1 MKIGLLLKLQ
11 DGQGYQ
17 FKPFIKVIL
26 EADKKTLL
34 VRRVLW
40 REAQHVHLQ
49 SICVMDSCTFFGKVR
64 VSLQDVLQL
73 ARFLTCWRGPCLHC
87 AVTPSISI
95 VFLLSRV
102 ELRRLHQYDVRF
114 VHVYTLFSF
123 LHLQQKRT

>member
-73 ARFLTCWRGPCLHC
+73 APVSSLAGGGLAYT
-87 AVTPSISI
+87 V
-95 VFLLSRV
+95 LLP
-102 ELRRLHQYDVRF
+102 
-114 VHVYTLFSF
+114 
-123 LHLQQKRT
+123 LQFQ